1 MLRVVSTV
9 RTLAA
14 GTIGSA
20 ALATMALAA
29 EGEGH
34 EGPLLAN
41 PEFWLG
47 VAFVVFIAVIARP
60 IGKAASG
67 ALDKRSQEI
76 AKSIDE
82 AQALHAEAKAALESY
97 KMKLSDAGR
106 EASEIVANAEAE
118 ARRMRE
124 NAEKELA
131 ATLKRREE
139 LALEKIGQAEARA
152 TKDVRDAAVEVAL
165 AATRKLIAEGLSQ
178 DRASALIDEAV
189 KNLPKQLH

>member
-1 MLRVVSTV
+1 MRRFLSTV
-9 RTLAA
+9 VPGAA
-14 GTIGSA
+14 FA
-20 ALATMALAA
+20 AAAFTRDALAA
-29 EGEGH
+29 EAGGH

-47 VAFVVFIAVIARP
+47 VAFVVFIAVIAKP
-60 IGKAASG
+60 IGRAVSG
-67 ALDKRSQEI
+67 ALDKRSDDI

-82 AQALHAEAKAALESY
+82 AQALHAEAKVALETY
-97 KMKLSDAGR
+97 KTKLAAAGR

-124 NAEKELA
+124 NAEAELA

-139 LALEKIGQAEARA
+139 LAIEKIAQAEARA

-189 KNLPKQLH
+189 RNLPKQLH